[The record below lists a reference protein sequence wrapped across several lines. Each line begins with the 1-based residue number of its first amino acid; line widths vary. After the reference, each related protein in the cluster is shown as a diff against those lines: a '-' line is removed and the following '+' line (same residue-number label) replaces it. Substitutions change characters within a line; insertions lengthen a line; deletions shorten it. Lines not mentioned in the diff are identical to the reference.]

1 MDNSPGASG
10 RRLLIVDDDDGIRS
24 LMEAI
29 FKPLEIEVDFVG
41 DGRMALNRIRC
52 QDYDA
57 IVLDLMLPEVNGFEV
72 IRELKTMKPSLLSRT
87 LVLTAAADP
96 TLRDFHDGSL
106 VNCVMRKPFELPAF
120 VEAVLTCC
128 SAAAV
133 ADGPSP
139 VIH

>member
-24 LMEAI
+24 LMAAI

-57 IVLDLMLPEVNGFEV
+57 IVLDLMLPAVNGFEV

-96 TLRDFHDGSL
+96 PLRDFH
-106 VNCVMRKPFELPAF
+106 
-120 VEAVLTCC
+120 
-128 SAAAV
+128 
-133 ADGPSP
+133 
-139 VIH
+139 